1 MHSAFVNDAASI
13 PEGVVIRFA
22 IFGLAL
28 ATLWTGPV
36 MAQDKN
42 RWEGTGFVKSE
53 ARLPRSTV
61 RSDIPVAT
69 AFVAADGKVQVF
81 PADRLDDIT
90 GSIPAAPP
98 RLCNAL
104 NDLRPAELQ
113 RLGESIARDE
123 GVPADLVAAILRIE
137 IRGGAA
143 GVSSTLDAARLTSGS
158 RASNEDCLPAV
169 TLRAGIRR
177 LKDLATRYPERMHL
191 LGVYHAGEDAL
202 LASRG
207 VPTSPET
214 LRFVAEVLNDLAGG
228 FIPPEERRPSV
239 PARRVAGVS
248 SEPSTVPRTSPTRA
262 AGDPRWASG
271 FVLNI
276 E

>member
-1 MHSAFVNDAASI
+1 
-13 PEGVVIRFA
+13 VIRFA

-28 ATLWTGPV
+28 ATLWNGPV

-53 ARLPRSTV
+53 ARLPRSTM
-61 RSDIPVAT
+61 RSDVPVAT

-81 PADRLDDIT
+81 PADRLDDVT
-90 GSIPAAPP
+90 GSIPATPS
-98 RLCNAL
+98 RRCNAL

-123 GVPADLVAAILRIE
+123 GVPTDLVTAILRIE
-137 IRGGAA
+137 TRNGAA
-143 GVSSTLDAARLTSGS
+143 GVSSTLDAARLTSAS
-158 RASNEDCLPAV
+158 RTGNEDCLPAV
-169 TLRAGIRR
+169 TLRTGIRR

-191 LGVYHAGEDAL
+191 LSAYHAGEDTL

-214 LRFVAEVLNDLAGG
+214 LRFVAEVMNDLAGG
-228 FIPPEERRPSV
+228 FVPREERRPSV

-248 SEPSTVPRTSPTRA
+248 SDPAPVPRFPPSRA